1 MISLRDNLYKKFG
14 TNFTSSYSNKGVLK
28 FPLELSFPLD
38 SEGTIL
44 YQDFFFQLKEDFR
57 FHVFLDLTLYEEKGE
72 RFLYHQFLNLD
83 VHFQLQVI
91 VPIKDSLFI
100 PSLKELWKGADSLES
115 EITTHNKIAIS
126 DGQKTEQRRLLNQM
140 EKESNPYEIP
150 SIPNYESP
158 VKPTGPQKRKQWHRF
173 GPEGFPFGGK
183 ARGDFLLAENRIFD
197 SKIYHGF
204 HFRNFEEK
212 AKNKDIDQMTLF
224 FERLTVRDSVFA
236 PLLWIETLEKH
247 FQVDVPDKAKAMRMV
262 WMELARVECHLNFLW
277 ELTHSMGFMV
287 EASVF
292 WELLEQIYHLYN
304 LHSGKVQNFSLF
316 EIGGMKKM
324 APLGWGTETLE
335 TAKYLH
341 KVIEEMEGELKR
353 NPRFM
358 ETTKGFPMS
367 AVKALDF
374 GITGPN
380 LRACGVNFD
389 VRKTQPS
396 YFYDDVDFEVPLG
409 IDGTTYDR
417 FLVRLEELKQSL
429 RIINQVLDHLPAGN
443 INQPELPSFHYDT
456 LESFTTIE
464 CSEGL
469 LGLFIKCDNDGVI
482 QHLHLRSA
490 SLAHL
495 GSYSD
500 LIHGGFIEGAFT
512 AFQSLNL
519 DAWEMDR

>member
-1 MISLRDNLYKKFG
+1 MNLRDELYKKFG
-14 TNFTSSYSNKGVLK
+14 RNFTSSFSNKGTLV
-28 FPLELSFPLD
+28 FPLEFDFPLD
-38 SEGTIL
+38 NEGTVL

-57 FHVFLDLTLYEEKGE
+57 FHIFLDLSFYEEEG
-72 RFLYHQFLNLD
+72 RRYLYHQFLNLD
-83 VHFQLQVI
+83 VHFQLQVV
-91 VPIKDSLFI
+91 VPLGESLFF
-100 PSLKELWKGADSLES
+100 PSLNSLWKGAEGLEK
-115 EITTHNKIAIS
+115 EITERYKIAIS
-126 DGQKTEQRRLLNQM
+126 DGQKTEQRKLSQEMNSPA
-140 EKESNPYEIP
+140 EEY
-150 SIPNYESP
+150 SIPELPKFEWP
-158 VKPTGPQKRKQWHRF
+158 VKSTGSLKRKEWFRF

-183 ARGDFLLAENRIFD
+183 ARVDFLLSENRIFD
-197 SKIYHGF
+197 SRIFHGF
-204 HFRNFEEK
+204 HFRDFEEK
-212 AKNKDIDQMTLF
+212 ARSKNLESLTLF

-236 PLLWIETLEKH
+236 PLLWVETLESH
-247 FQVDVPDKAKAMRMV
+247 YQIDVTDKAKAVRMV

-277 ELTHSMGFMV
+277 ELTHSLGFLV
-287 EASVF
+287 ESSIF
-292 WELLEQIYHLYN
+292 WELIEQVYHLYN
-304 LHSGKVQNFSLF
+304 LYSGKVQNFSLF
-316 EIGGMKKM
+316 EVGGMKRL

-341 KVIEEMEGELKR
+341 KVIEDIEGDLMR

-358 ETTKGFPMS
+358 ESTKGFPMS
-367 AVKALDF
+367 AIKALDY

-429 RIINQVLDHLPAGN
+429 RIINQVLDHLPAGA
-443 INQPELPSFHYDT
+443 INQPELDKLTPEAM
-456 LESFTTIE
+456 ESFTTIE

-469 LGLFIKCDNDGVI
+469 LGLFIKSNQQGEI
-482 QHLHLRSA
+482 THLHIRSA
-490 SLAHL
+490 SLAHFE
-495 GSYSD
+495 SFPE
-500 LIHGGFIEGAFT
+500 LIQGGFIDGAFT